1 MPRGIGTSQTQQV
14 IRMAYQ
20 ETYDANDLSAIV
32 IDFLGQFGV
41 AIIAFVALVGLVV
54 LYVWAKRQL
63 AGR

>member
-54 LYVWAKRQL
+54 LYVWFKRQL
-63 AGR
+63 AK